1 MASSSLKPRK
11 TGAAGLNIGRNVIVI
26 GAGNTAIDCATI
38 AKRLGA
44 ERVTMVYR
52 RTDRE
57 MTCYEHEYDFARKEG
72 IEFRFLTQPA
82 RVLMGGGQP
91 VGLECLRVELGAPD
105 ASGRPAPMPIVDSEF
120 VLHADQI
127 VKAIGQQEAFAGETS
142 WPGDK
147 EGLHRRRRRLSNQ
160 RSRRLCHWR
169 LHSRIW
175 RCFNRDGRSGWQARR
190 GGNPSKA
197 RNPLDGSRGKL
208 TMADLRIN
216 FAGIKSPNPFW
227 LASAPPTN
235 SGAQIHKAF
244 EAGWGGAVWK
254 TIGAPVLNVSN
265 RYGAWHYGRQRM
277 LAINNVE
284 LISDRPI
291 EINLRE
297 IAEVKRAWPDR
308 AVIVSAMVES
318 KPEAWRDIVRLIEDT
333 GADGI
338 ELNYGCPHGMSERGM
353 GAAVGQVPEYCEQ
366 ITRWVM
372 ESATIPVIMKLTP
385 NITNIV
391 LPARAGV
398 AAGAN
403 ALSLINTINSIVG
416 VDLDTLELTPS
427 IGGKGGHGGYA
438 GPAVKPIALNMLA
451 ALGTDE
457 VVSKSGLPIS
467 GMGGIAT
474 WQDAAQFLLLGASSL
489 QVCTAV
495 MHYGFRIIE
504 DLCDGLTNWMD
515 EKGFKTIAEV
525 CGHSLHRVSDFKNFD
540 LSFRAVARID
550 TAKCIKCD
558 LCYVACNDTAH
569 QCIDSGLACRARWLS
584 RAVTM
589 CAPTAKIRPSKLA
602 PSPWFAK
609 TIASAAGFVTTSVR
623 LTIAL
628 RWSSFPPD
636 EVKLH
641 GASYPRTRP
650 EVTEDWE
657 TMKAYRERVGIHIH

>member
-1 MASSSLKPRK
+1 
-11 TGAAGLNIGRNVIVI
+11 V
-26 GAGNTAIDCATI
+26 
-38 AKRLGA
+38 
-44 ERVTMVYR
+44 
-52 RTDRE
+52 
-57 MTCYEHEYDFARKEG
+57 
-72 IEFRFLTQPA
+72 
-82 RVLMGGGQP
+82 
-91 VGLECLRVELGAPD
+91 
-105 ASGRPAPMPIVDSEF
+105 
-120 VLHADQI
+120 
-127 VKAIGQQEAFAGETS
+127 
-142 WPGDK
+142 
-147 EGLHRRRRRLSNQ
+147 
-160 RSRRLCHWR
+160 
-169 LHSRIW
+169 
-175 RCFNRDGRSGWQARR
+175 
-190 GGNPSKA
+190 
-197 RNPLDGSRGKL
+197 
-208 TMADLRIN
+208 ADLRIN

-318 KPEAWRDIVRLIEDT
+318 KPEAWREIVERIEDT

-353 GAAVGQVPEYCEQ
+353 GAAVGQVPEYCER

-372 ESATIPVIMKLTP
+372 EAATIPVIMKLTP

-416 VDLDTLELTPS
+416 VDLESLELTPS

-451 ALGTDE
+451 SLGADE
-457 VVSKSGLPIS
+457 VVAGSSIPIS

-504 DLCDGLTNWMD
+504 DLCDGLSNWMD
-515 EKGFKTIAEV
+515 EKGFATIADV
-525 CGHSLHRVSDFKNFD
+525 CGQSLNRVSDFKNLD
-540 LSFRAVARID
+540 LSYRAVARID
-550 TAKCIKCD
+550 ANKCIKCN

-569 QCIDSGLACRARWLS
+569 QCIDLVSPNGRLVEPLAYD
-584 RAVTM
+584 
-589 CAPTAKIRPSKLA
+589 IRSNGKQH
-602 PSPWFAK
+602 
-609 TIASAAGFVTTSVR
+609 AS
-623 LTIAL
+623 
-628 RWSSFPPD
+628 
-636 EVKLH
+636 E
-641 GASYPRTRP
+641 TRP
-650 EVTEDWE
+650 QPVVREQDCVGCRLCYNVCPVDDCIAMVEVPSGRESVTWSEISENQPQVTEDWE
-657 TMKAYRERVGIHIH
+657 AMKVYRDKVGIHIH